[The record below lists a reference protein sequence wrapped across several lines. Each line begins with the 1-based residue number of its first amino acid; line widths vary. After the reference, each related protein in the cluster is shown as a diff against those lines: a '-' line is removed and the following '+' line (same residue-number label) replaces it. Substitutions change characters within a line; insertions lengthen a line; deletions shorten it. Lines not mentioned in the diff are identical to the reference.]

1 MKLDFAIN
9 YACYWLLFVVSTLK
23 QALKECKTFDFS
35 VFAAMSSAVA
45 FKEGKWTM
53 CRMKNQLFYILP
65 YGRFIQSKQVDKV
78 TPLHDPLKT
87 LKLKTLASDCII
99 KKDVT
104 TMPLLIYYDE
114 LYVVHP
120 LISALIL
127 ET

>member
-1 MKLDFAIN
+1 ML
-9 YACYWLLFVVSTLK
+9 
-23 QALKECKTFDFS
+23 
-35 VFAAMSSAVA
+35 
-45 FKEGKWTM
+45 
-53 CRMKNQLFYILP
+53 

-78 TPLHDPLKT
+78 PHFM
-87 LKLKTLASDCII
+87 LKLKTLASDCVI

-114 LYVVHP
+114 LYMLHP

>member
-1 MKLDFAIN
+1 ML
-9 YACYWLLFVVSTLK
+9 
-23 QALKECKTFDFS
+23 
-35 VFAAMSSAVA
+35 
-45 FKEGKWTM
+45 
-53 CRMKNQLFYILP
+53 

-78 TPLHDPLKT
+78 PPLKT
-87 LKLKTLASDCII
+87 LKLKTLAFDCVI

-114 LYVVHP
+114 LYMLHP